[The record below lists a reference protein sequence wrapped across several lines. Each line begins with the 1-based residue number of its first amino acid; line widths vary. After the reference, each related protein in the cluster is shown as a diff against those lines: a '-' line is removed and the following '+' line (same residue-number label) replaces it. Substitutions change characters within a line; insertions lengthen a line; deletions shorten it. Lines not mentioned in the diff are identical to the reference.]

1 MLMLYSVVIPAGVM
15 SYHVMSRHVTSCLQG
30 VCSDECVL
38 NAHVSPCSSPP
49 PSPATAMED
58 APTAVLRQCLRSLAP
73 ANRLDLSVET
83 MLAKPIQRVL
93 QYPLYLHVVTKQMG
107 ADSQERRHLEGE
119 GRRGEGRGGEGRG
132 GEGERRG
139 GRGRRGGMRGGEDGQ
154 VT

>member
-1 MLMLYSVVIPAGVM
+1 ML
-15 SYHVMSRHVTSCLQG
+15 
-30 VCSDECVL
+30 D
-38 NAHVSPCSSPP
+38 AHVSPCSSPP

-119 GRRGEGRGGEGRG
+119 GRGGEGRGGEGRG
-132 GEGERRG
+132 GERRG
-139 GRGRRGGMRGGEDGQ
+139 GDGEG
-154 VT
+154 